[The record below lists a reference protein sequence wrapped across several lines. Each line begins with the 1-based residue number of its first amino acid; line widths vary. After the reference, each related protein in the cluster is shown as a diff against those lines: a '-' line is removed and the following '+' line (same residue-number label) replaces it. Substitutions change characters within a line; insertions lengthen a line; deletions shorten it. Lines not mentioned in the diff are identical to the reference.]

1 MKAGTTVFPGSRT
14 WRHESGN
21 SERSVEQMIKLG
33 VAQIKTKEWRWGEER
48 SCAEQLFFGDRF
60 HTLVLPT
67 SSPLGRKSTLAPLN
81 AQDVGRR
88 SFGNTDLSDFVS
100 ICLLVPL
107 RISMKKMSSF

>member
-14 WRHESGN
+14 WRHESGD

-67 SSPLGRKSTLAPLN
+67 SSPLERKSTLAPLY
-81 AQDVGRR
+81 AQDVGRG

-100 ICLLVPL
+100 ICLPVPL